1 MRAKRSKLLREIP
14 RFTRNRLRNPPN
26 SIVRGRLPRAF
37 GARNDTQLMDRL
49 ISKLLFFA
57 ACSSTA
63 ILALIALFI
72 FKEGVPI
79 MAKSGLFHFL
89 LGREWS
95 PLQGQ
100 FGIFPFIIGSLWITF
115 GALILGV
122 PLGVSCAVYLA
133 EFAPKK
139 WVNVLKPAI
148 ELLAGIPSVVYGFM
162 GVMWLAPIIR
172 THLGGPGLSILAA
185 SCVLAIMTLPT
196 IVGVSIDAIQAV
208 PKSFKEGSL
217 ALGATEWQTTWRV
230 LLPAARSG
238 ILAGVILGMGRA
250 VGETMAVIM
259 ISGNATAIPT
269 SVLDSVRTLTANIA
283 IEMGY
288 AVGAHREALFATGV
302 VLFFFIMIL
311 NIVALKVSKRKF

>member
-1 MRAKRSKLLREIP
+1 
-14 RFTRNRLRNPPN
+14 
-26 SIVRGRLPRAF
+26 
-37 GARNDTQLMDRL
+37 MDKF
-49 ISKLLFFA
+49 ISKLLFLA
-57 ACSSTA
+57 ATSSTA

-79 MAKSGLFHFL
+79 MAKSGITHFL
-89 LGREWS
+89 FGSEWQ

-122 PLGVSCAVYLA
+122 PFGVSCAVYIA
-133 EFAPKK
+133 EFAPRRWAK
-139 WVNVLKPAI
+139 VLKPMI

-172 THLGGPGLSILAA
+172 IYLGGPGLSILAA
-185 SCVLAIMTLPT
+185 SCVLAIMILPT
-196 IVGVSIDAIQAV
+196 IVGVSIDAINAV
-208 PKSFKEGSL
+208 PKNYKEGSL
-217 ALGATEWQTTWRV
+217 ALGATEWQTVWRV
-230 LLPAARSG
+230 ILPAARSG

-250 VGETMAVIM
+250 IGETMAVIM
-259 ISGNATAIPT
+259 ISGNATIIPN
-269 SVLDSVRTLTANIA
+269 SMLDSVRTLTANIA

-288 AVGAHREALFATGV
+288 AIGEHRQALFATGV

-311 NIVALKVSKRKF
+311 NTIALKFSKRKF

>member
-1 MRAKRSKLLREIP
+1 
-14 RFTRNRLRNPPN
+14 
-26 SIVRGRLPRAF
+26 
-37 GARNDTQLMDRL
+37 MDKL
-49 ISKLLFFA
+49 ISKLLFVA

-79 MAKSGLFHFL
+79 MVKSGFGHFL
-89 LGREWS
+89 LGREWQ
-95 PLQGQ
+95 PLSGQ
-100 FGIFPFIIGSLWITF
+100 FGIFTFIIGSLWITF

-122 PLGVSCAVYLA
+122 PFGVFCAVYLA
-133 EFAPKK
+133 EFAPRK

-148 ELLAGIPSVVYGFM
+148 ELLAGIPSVVYGFL
-162 GVMWLAPIIR
+162 GVMWLAPLIR
-172 THLGGPGLSILAA
+172 NYFGGPGLSILAA
-185 SCVLAIMTLPT
+185 SCVLAIMILPT
-196 IVGVSIDAIQAV
+196 IVSVSIDAINAV
-208 PKSFKEGSL
+208 PKNYKEGSL

-259 ISGNATAIPT
+259 ISGNATTIPS

-288 AVGAHREALFATGV
+288 AVGDHREALFATGV
-302 VLFFFIMIL
+302 ILFVFIMVL
-311 NIVALKVSKRKF
+311 NAGALKFSKRKF

>member
-1 MRAKRSKLLREIP
+1 
-14 RFTRNRLRNPPN
+14 
-26 SIVRGRLPRAF
+26 
-37 GARNDTQLMDRL
+37 MDRL
-49 ISKLLFFA
+49 ISKLLFLA

-63 ILALIALFI
+63 VLALIALFI

-79 MAKSGLFHFL
+79 MAKSGLGHFL
-89 LGREWS
+89 MGREWS

-100 FGIFPFIIGSLWITF
+100 FGILSFIIGSLWVTF
-115 GALILGV
+115 GALVLGV

-162 GVMWLAPIIR
+162 GVMWLAPLIR
-172 THLGGPGLSILAA
+172 EYIGGPGLSIFAA
-185 SCVLAIMTLPT
+185 SCVLAIMILPT
-196 IVGVSIDAIQAV
+196 IVGVSIDAIQAT
-208 PKSFKEGSL
+208 PKNYKEGSL
-217 ALGATEWQTTWRV
+217 ALGATEWQTMWRV
-230 LLPAARSG
+230 LLPAAKSG

-259 ISGNATAIPT
+259 VSGNATIIPH
-269 SVLDSVRTLTANIA
+269 SMFDSVRTLTANIA

-288 AVGAHREALFATGV
+288 AIGEHRQALFATGV
-302 VLFFFIMIL
+302 VLFFFIMVL
-311 NIVALKVSKRKF
+311 NAIALKVAKRKF

>member
-1 MRAKRSKLLREIP
+1 
-14 RFTRNRLRNPPN
+14 
-26 SIVRGRLPRAF
+26 
-37 GARNDTQLMDRL
+37 MDRF
-49 ISKLLFFA
+49 ISKLLFLA

-63 ILALIALFI
+63 VLALIALFI
-72 FKEGVPI
+72 FKEGIPI
-79 MAKSGLFHFL
+79 MAKSGFGHFL
-89 LGREWS
+89 MGREWS

-100 FGIFPFIIGSLWITF
+100 FGILPFIIGSLWITF

-162 GVMWLAPIIR
+162 GVMWLAPLVR
-172 THLGGPGLSILAA
+172 VYVGGPGLSIFAA
-185 SCVLAIMTLPT
+185 SCVLAIMILPT

-208 PKSFKEGSL
+208 PKNYKEGSL
-217 ALGATEWQTTWRV
+217 ALGATEWQTVWRV
-230 LLPAARSG
+230 LLPAAKSG

-259 ISGNATAIPT
+259 VSGNATMIPH
-269 SVLDSVRTLTANIA
+269 SIFDSVRTLTANIA

-288 AVGAHREALFATGV
+288 AIGEHRQALFATGV

-311 NIVALKVSKRKF
+311 NTIALKFAKRKF

>member
-1 MRAKRSKLLREIP
+1 
-14 RFTRNRLRNPPN
+14 
-26 SIVRGRLPRAF
+26 
-37 GARNDTQLMDRL
+37 MDRL

-79 MAKSGLFHFL
+79 MIKTGIGHFIF
-89 LGREWS
+89 GRVWQ
-95 PLQGQ
+95 PLEGQ
-100 FGIFPFIIGSLWITF
+100 FGIYPFIAGSIWVTI

-122 PLGVSCAVYLA
+122 PFGVACATFLA
-133 EFAPKK
+133 EFAPRAL
-139 WVNVLKPAI
+139 VNFLKPAI

-162 GVMWLAPIIR
+162 GVVWLAPLIR
-172 THLGGPGLSILAA
+172 EYLGGPGLSILAA
-185 SCVLAIMTLPT
+185 SCVLAVMILPT

-208 PKSFKEGSL
+208 PKSYKEGSL
-217 ALGATEWQTTWRV
+217 ALGATDWQTAWRV
-230 LLPAARSG
+230 ILPAARSG

-259 ISGNATAIPT
+259 IAGNATQIPH
-269 SVLDSVRTLTANIA
+269 SMLDSVRTLTANIA
-283 IEMGY
+283 MEMGF
-288 AVGAHREALFATGV
+288 AIGEHRQALFATGV

-311 NIVALKVSKRKF
+311 NSIALRFAKKKF